1 MGRTPRSRAG
11 RGGPDWGFVL
21 GWGLI
26 VFGAGNSLV
35 GLALL
40 LGGSTRGLAPALA
53 GVVVGIVGFG
63 QREGAP
69 GLANRPQLRGLL
81 IALFA
86 AWLAAFLF
94 LR

>member
-1 MGRTPRSRAG
+1 MGDGSRSR
-11 RGGPDWGFVL
+11 GGLGGLDWRLVL
-21 GWGLI
+21 GWALI

-40 LGGSTRGLAPALA
+40 FGGSARGIAPILA

-63 QREGAP
+63 QREGDP

-94 LR
+94 IR